1 MPQYH
6 VNHIQPIYTGL
17 NTFEVKSYICK
28 KMEEHNLN
36 KGIIVAAAIL
46 AAAGIAGCS
55 STEFVRQSE
64 DSIYNNG
71 QELPEK
77 IKEII
82 ESCSNIYE
90 QAAEADTLETL
101 ETKENIMKSIGSM
114 GYSVADNEN
123 QINMVNSDKMG
134 EFIRKVE
141 RKEEAEI
148 ALILVADM
156 GGFSRLDMQTSGGEV
171 NVTQNTL
178 VRNGNQMNVSH
189 EEKYPA
195 NTWEYT
201 PGGYLFFE
209 HYRPMGY
216 DGPCGHVA
224 VRVVDLD
231 EKCRE
236 MNQKYI
242 LPIGYDLNNM
252 FITDWNEQ
260 NYGELDFNDIYG
272 TFYEMKSGQT
282 PPYEIPYT
290 GESYEVPKE
299 ELENVFKSYFQID
312 SLTLQQKM
320 IYHAQS
326 NTYQYRSRG
335 KGEFCPVPEIPY
347 PEVVGYE
354 ENEDGTV
361 KLTVNAVWT
370 HKNLE
375 RAFSHEVVIRPLPD
389 GAFQYVSNHVIPSEE
404 NTETTWYRKRM
415 TDEEWAEKN
424 LSEEGQS

>member
-1 MPQYH
+1 M
-6 VNHIQPIYTGL
+6 
-17 NTFEVKSYICK
+17 
-28 KMEEHNLN
+28 N
-36 KGIIVAAAIL
+36 KGIIVAAAVIL
-46 AAAGIAGCS
+46 AAAGMTGCG

-64 DSIYNNG
+64 DSIHNNG
-71 QELPEK
+71 EELPKK

-90 QAAEADTLETL
+90 QAAEADTLGTL
-101 ETKENIMKSIGSM
+101 EMKENIMRSIGST
-114 GYSVADNEN
+114 GYAVADNKN
-123 QINMVNSDKMG
+123 QINMLNSDKIK
-134 EFIRKVE
+134 EFIGKVE
-141 RKEEAEI
+141 NKDEGRLT
-148 ALILVADM
+148 LIIVADM
-156 GGFSRLDMQTSGGEV
+156 GGFSRFDMQTSEGVV
-171 NVTQNTL
+171 NIIQNSMA
-178 VRNGNQMNVSH
+178 RNGDQMNLGQ

-195 NTWEYT
+195 HTWEYT

-216 DGPCGHVA
+216 DGPCGHAA

-272 TFYEMKSGQT
+272 IFYEMKSGQT

-290 GESYEVPKE
+290 GESYEVPQDE
-299 ELENVFKSYFQID
+299 MENVFKSYFQID
-312 SLTLQQKM
+312 SQTLQQK
-320 IYHAQS
+320 IVYHAQS

-361 KLTVNAVWT
+361 KLTVNAVWP

-389 GAFQYVSNHVIPSEE
+389 GAFQYVSNHVISSEE

-415 TDEEWAEKN
+415 TDEEWAERN